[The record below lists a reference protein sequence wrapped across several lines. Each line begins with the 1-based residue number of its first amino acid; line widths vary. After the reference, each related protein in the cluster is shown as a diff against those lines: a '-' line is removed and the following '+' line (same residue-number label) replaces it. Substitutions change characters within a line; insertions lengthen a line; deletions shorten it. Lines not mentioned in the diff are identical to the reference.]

1 MSRYQVEIGAVGA
14 RVAENIAAF
23 RRRSEMSTRELSA
36 ALAAAGR
43 PIPASGITR
52 IEHRQRRVDVDDL
65 MAFSKVL
72 GFSVKAPLEGLGC
85 AVCLDSPPDGFT
97 CNACAAGGY

>member
-1 MSRYQVEIGAVGA
+1 MGRKAVEIGAAGA

-36 ALAAAGR
+36 ALSHLGR
-43 PIPASGITR
+43 PVPPSGITR
-52 IEHRQRRVDVDDL
+52 IEQGVRRVDVDDL
-65 MAFSKVL
+65 VAFSKAL
-72 GFSVKAPLEGLGC
+72 GFSVKALMEGPSC

-97 CNACAAGGY
+97 CNACAAGNY